1 MQRDELL
8 LAFDVFLRGGTC
20 ALALLLTP
28 LLLRG
33 AGRALAAQLG
43 ALFTFGVAA
52 FAVCST
58 AALAGAIRWWLLP
71 LQALAFGNNVVFF
84 LFASALFDD
93 DFRLRPWHLLLW
105 AAVTVA
111 GIGCVLASALP
122 PHAGLGTAVRPLLDV
137 SALVFAALAAIRAL
151 SAWSDDLVEG
161 RRRFRLF
168 VVLACALYIMLTA
181 VADVLGAGVARS
193 AEGSLLAAIGLVI
206 IMGGVAAALLQID
219 PAQALFRSAAG
230 SAVAR
235 KPSAASADPGESV
248 AIAAVDRAMRVERM
262 YRRDGLTIAQLA
274 AHVGMPEH
282 RLRRLINQR
291 LGHRNFNAF
300 LNGWRLDDVKAALR
314 DPAQAAVPI
323 LTIALDA
330 GFSSLGPFNRAFRA
344 ETGMTPTEYR
354 RAGASAGVAAFADSE
369 IGEPIAIS
377 TSSFPTSR

>member
-1 MQRDELL
+1 MRGDDLM
-8 LAFDVFLRGGTC
+8 LALDIFLRGGTC
-20 ALALLLTP
+20 ALALLLTL

-33 AGRALAAQLG
+33 AGRALAARLG

-52 FAVCST
+52 FAVCSA
-58 AALAGAIRWWLLP
+58 AALAGAIPWWLLP
-71 LQALAFGNNVVFF
+71 LQALAVGNNVVFF

-93 DFRLRPWHLLLW
+93 DFRLRPWHLLVW
-105 AAVTVA
+105 ATVTVA
-111 GIGCVLASALP
+111 GIGCVLASGSPLAWP
-122 PHAGLGTAVRPLLDV
+122 ATAVRSLLNV
-137 SALVFAALAAIRAL
+137 SALLFAALAAVRAL

-168 VVLACALYIMLTA
+168 VVLACALYITLTA
-181 VADVLGAGVARS
+181 AADVLGAGLARS
-193 AEGSLLAAIGLVI
+193 VEASLLAALGLVI
-206 IMGGVAAALLQID
+206 ITSGAAGALLQID
-219 PAQALFRSAAG
+219 PAQALFRSSPSLAL
-230 SAVAR
+230 AR
-235 KPSAASADPGESV
+235 KPSAASTDPAESM
-248 AIAAVDRAMRVERM
+248 AIGAVDRAMRVERM

-291 LGHRNFNAF
+291 LGHRNFNTF
-300 LNGWRLDDVKAALR
+300 LNGWRLGDVKAALR

-344 ETGMTPTEYR
+344 ETGVTPTEYR
-354 RAGASAGVAAFADSE
+354 RAGASATVAPFADSE

-377 TSSFPTSR
+377 TSPFPTSR